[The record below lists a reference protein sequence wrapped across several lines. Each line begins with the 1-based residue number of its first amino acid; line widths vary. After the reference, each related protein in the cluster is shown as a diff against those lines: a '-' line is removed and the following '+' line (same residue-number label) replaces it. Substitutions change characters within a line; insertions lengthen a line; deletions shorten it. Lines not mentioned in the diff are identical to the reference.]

1 MKPSSRGSGST
12 SLLIAA
18 LVVWLVALVETL
30 ENLHSPRWPHAWVW
44 STLACFLVLFGEGD
58 RNRETGRMVGALCFA
73 LFNAEAFVTARAT
86 GWEWWILAA
95 LLACLA
101 WIFLKNAWK
110 IIAKYRVRP
119 AHE

>member
-1 MKPSSRGSGST
+1 
-12 SLLIAA
+12 
-18 LVVWLVALVETL
+18 
-30 ENLHSPRWPHAWVW
+30 
-44 STLACFLVLFGEGD
+44 
-58 RNRETGRMVGALCFA
+58 MVGALCFA